1 MNIYEAIEKRRTI
14 RSFTRGTTEEI
25 IRKIII
31 AGTRSISAE
40 NSQPWEFIIV
50 DDTQLIE
57 QIAEHKYQL
66 NLTIHPQ
73 GVAKLQKIAHKN
85 CSVIAACYKDGP
97 GHLWSMWACI
107 QNMALAATAVGLGI
121 VPTTLWEEH
130 QRAVEKLIDLTL
142 KKGTLVPKRF
152 SRSPNLQF
160 YKV

>member
-66 NLTIHPQ
+66 NLTIHLHRSRQ
-73 GVAKLQKIAHKN
+73 
-85 CSVIAACYKDGP
+85 
-97 GHLWSMWACI
+97 
-107 QNMALAATAVGLGI
+107 TAENSL
-121 VPTTLWEEH
+121 
-130 QRAVEKLIDLTL
+130 
-142 KKGTLVPKRF
+142 
-152 SRSPNLQF
+152 
-160 YKV
+160 